1 MGLVPDLYAKLGMCV
16 ASTHDS
22 FSTNFHCSPEEIVTP
37 HQTTLLKLL
46 DSHLQCTPISS
57 PVTKSKMTKTHAK
70 LCPMLAHLFFSL
82 SFYGQTA
89 IRKSLHSFAPDSSS
103 DLGGSY
109 DGLTAPTE
117 LDVMLPKVC
126 EALVLVT
133 QCIVT
138 ITLDARSQHQHH
150 HNGSPNSGSSTSSN
164 EDLQLFFNQV
174 HHEGVGMV
182 ETLAGLFSVCHLKI
196 ELFTES
202 FKHVDLL
209 RLVDRFLP
217 RINFGKPISTVRS
230 ADTALEGQQRTES
243 QPPAPVIDHPGF
255 NFLKRDLVR
264 LLGILCNEDKA
275 VQDRLRKCGGIEVVM
290 NLCVIDERNPCE
302 LPDLR
307 MI

>member
-1 MGLVPDLYAKLGMCV
+1 MGLVPDLYAKLGV
-16 ASTHDS
+16 
-22 FSTNFHCSPEEIVTP
+22 PEEIVTP

-46 DSHLQCTPISS
+46 DSHLQCAPISS
-57 PVTKSKMTKTHAK
+57 PVTRSKMTKTHVR
-70 LCPMLAHLFFSL
+70 LCPMLAHLFFAL

-89 IRKSLHSFAPDSSS
+89 IRKSFHSFAPDSSS

-109 DGLTAPTE
+109 NAPAE

-138 ITLDARSQHQHH
+138 ITLDARSQH
-150 HNGSPNSGSSTSSN
+150 HNGSPNSESSASSS

-182 ETLAGLFSVCHLKI
+182 ETLA
-196 ELFTES
+196 
-202 FKHVDLL
+202 DLL

-230 ADTALEGQQRTES
+230 ADTALEGQPQTEP

-264 LLGILCNEDKA
+264 LLGILCHEDKA

-290 NLCVIDERNPCE
+290 NLCVIDERNPY
-302 LPDLR
+302 LR
-307 MI
+307 EHAILALHNLLKNNPANQAVVEEIKPMGRWDEDGVLRDTPGSVRK